1 MICNMKE
8 TLDKFTLK
16 EIERYVD
23 NRIRKL
29 KDSMALY
36 TKQDFQYLVYK
47 NLIMEMQNEKVFIKK
62 KLGE

>member
-1 MICNMKE
+1 MKE

-16 EIERYVD
+16 EIEKYVD

-29 KDSMALY
+29 KESMALY

>member
-1 MICNMKE
+1 M
-8 TLDKFTLK
+8 LDRNTLK

-29 KDSMALY
+29 KESMALY

>member
-1 MICNMKE
+1 MKE

-16 EIERYVD
+16 EIEKYVD

-29 KDSMALY
+29 KESMALY
-36 TKQDFQYLVYK
+36 TKQDFKYLVYK

>member
-1 MICNMKE
+1 M
-8 TLDKFTLK
+8 LDRNTLK
-16 EIERYVD
+16 EIEKYVD

-29 KDSMALY
+29 KKSMALY

>member
-1 MICNMKE
+1 M
-8 TLDKFTLK
+8 LDINTLK
-16 EIERYVD
+16 EIEKYVD

-29 KDSMALY
+29 KESMALY

>member
-1 MICNMKE
+1 MKE
-8 TLDKFTLK
+8 KLDKNTLK
-16 EIERYVD
+16 EIEKYVD

-29 KDSMALY
+29 KESMALY

>member
-1 MICNMKE
+1 M
-8 TLDKFTLK
+8 LDKNTLK
-16 EIERYVD
+16 EIEKYVD

-29 KDSMALY
+29 KESMALY

>member
-1 MICNMKE
+1 M
-8 TLDKFTLK
+8 LDRNTLK
-16 EIERYVD
+16 EMEKYVD

-29 KDSMALY
+29 KESMALY

>member
-1 MICNMKE
+1 M
-8 TLDKFTLK
+8 LDRNTLK
-16 EIERYVD
+16 EIEKYVD

-29 KDSMALY
+29 KESMALY

>member
-1 MICNMKE
+1 MKE
-8 TLDKFTLK
+8 TLDKYTLK
-16 EIERYVD
+16 EMEKYVD

-29 KDSMALY
+29 KESMALY

>member
-1 MICNMKE
+1 M
-8 TLDKFTLK
+8 LDKSTLK
-16 EIERYVD
+16 EIEKYVD

-29 KDSMALY
+29 KESMALY